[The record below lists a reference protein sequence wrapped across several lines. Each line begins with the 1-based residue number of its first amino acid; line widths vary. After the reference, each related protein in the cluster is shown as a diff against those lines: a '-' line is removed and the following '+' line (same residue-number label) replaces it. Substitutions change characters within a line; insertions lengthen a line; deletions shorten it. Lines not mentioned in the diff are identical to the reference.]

1 MSSEQRAGHLA
12 RLKVTFPL
20 WRITRATDDGTGY
33 FARRDEATLWAET
46 LAGLEVALADA
57 EAHPPPGS

>member
-1 MSSEQRAGHLA
+1 MSSEQPTGYLA
-12 RLKVTFPL
+12 RLAVTFPR
-20 WRITRATDDGTGY
+20 WRITPAADGGTGY

>member
-1 MSSEQRAGHLA
+1 MSSEQPARHLA
-12 RLKVTFPL
+12 RLQVTFPL
-20 WRITRATDDGTGY
+20 WRITRATDGGTGY

-57 EAHPPPGS
+57 ETHPPPRS